1 MEVKFVYPSRAY
13 EARKQ
18 ELDTVWE
25 NINKRGAYILQS
37 DGEEFESRLA
47 AFVGK
52 KHAIGLNSGT
62 DALYLSLWA
71 LGITKGDEVITSG
84 HTFVASAQVAAQLG
98 ATPVLV
104 DCQDDLL
111 IHEEDIKKAITK
123 KTKAIIPVQLTG
135 AVVEFSDEFLAYC
148 HEKGIYIVEDACQSL
163 GAQGIGDGITQ
174 CWSFYP
180 FKILGSHGDAGAI
193 TTDDDVLAEKLRELR
208 NHWKSDY
215 SEWGINSRLDN
226 IQAGILNVK
235 IAYIQETLQKR
246 ADVAFKYKAGFQRL
260 EGITLPVYS
269 EGRVWQDYIIRTSRR
284 DELYEFLKEHGVQT
298 MKNEY
303 PMPIPKTPN
312 ALKIEAETLRIPCN
326 EWLTEAEVDYVIGA
340 IQKFYEAA

>member
-1 MEVKFVYPSRAY
+1 MEVKFVYPVRAY
-13 EARKQ
+13 LARKA
-18 ELDTVWE
+18 EIDRVNE
-25 NINKRGAYILQS
+25 DVNMRGAYILQK
-37 DGEEFESRLA
+37 DGEEFESKLA
-47 AFVGK
+47 ALVGK
-52 KHAIGLNSGT
+52 KHAIGVNSGT

-71 LGITKGDEVITSG
+71 LGIKKGDEVITSG

-104 DCQDDLL
+104 DCHDDLL

-135 AVVEFSDEFLAYC
+135 EVVQFSDEFLAYC
-148 HEKGIYIVEDACQSL
+148 HEAGIHIVEDACQSL

-193 TTDDDVLAEKLRELR
+193 TTDDDELAKKLRNLG
-208 NHWKSDY
+208 NHCKDGY
-215 SEWGINSRLDN
+215 QEWGVNSRLDN
-226 IQAGILNVK
+226 VQAAILNVK
-235 IAYIQETLQKR
+235 IADIADTLQKR
-246 ADVAFKYKAGFQRL
+246 SEVAQKYRVGLQRL
-260 EGITLPVYS
+260 EGLTLPNYT
-269 EGRVWQDYIIRTSRR
+269 EGRVWQDYIIRTSKR
-284 DELYEFLKEHGVQT
+284 DELYEFLKEAGIQT

-326 EWLTEAEVDYVIGA
+326 EWLTQTEIDYVIQA
-340 IQKFYEAA
+340 LQKFYEKT